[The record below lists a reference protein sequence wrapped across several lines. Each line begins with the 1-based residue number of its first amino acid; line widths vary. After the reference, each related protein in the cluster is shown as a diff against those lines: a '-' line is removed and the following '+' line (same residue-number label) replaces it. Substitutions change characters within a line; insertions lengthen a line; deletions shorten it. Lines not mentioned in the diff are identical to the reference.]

1 MALFSPIIIY
11 VTDKKVANLMSE
23 EKGMKKRFFS
33 LFIAMGMIVSAL
45 SIESD
50 FVPAK
55 TAYAENEAPSGVSI
69 DDEYLIPDGMGYFT
83 YYVVVATNNT
93 GSGIAISADFLA
105 KDKGG
110 TVLRRVN
117 DYSDAVKSGQQFIL
131 YGQFKTESIR
141 HAASFEYDYSIVP
154 TDKCAY
160 SQVSVNAQRNGNIVE
175 LSATNYSKYD
185 IQGVG
190 VRTIFL
196 KDGRPIAFDTVN
208 IADVG
213 TTFRGGSTNYQ
224 VVGMNVSDY
233 DDVVVTYT
241 SVSDVPLPKDT

>member
-1 MALFSPIIIY
+1 
-11 VTDKKVANLMSE
+11 
-23 EKGMKKRFFS
+23 MKRRFFS
-33 LFIAMGMIVSAL
+33 VIVAMGLIISAI

-50 FVPAK
+50 FIPAA
-55 TAYAENEAPSGVSI
+55 TAYAENDTGSRITV

-93 GSGIAISADFLA
+93 GSDIAISADFIA
-105 KDKGG
+105 KDKSG

-131 YGQFKTESIR
+131 YGQFSTESIR
-141 HAASFEYDYSIVP
+141 KAASYEYVYNIAP

-160 SQVSVNAQRNGNIVE
+160 SQVSVNANRNGRLVE

-196 KDGRPIAFDTVN
+196 KEGKPIAFDTVN
-208 IADVG
+208 IADLG
-213 TTFRGGSTNYQ
+213 TTFRGGSTNCQ

-241 SVSDVPLPKDT
+241 SVSPVPIPEDT

>member
-1 MALFSPIIIY
+1 
-11 VTDKKVANLMSE
+11 
-23 EKGMKKRFFS
+23 MKKRLFS
-33 LFIAMGMIVSAL
+33 IFVAMGMIISAL

-50 FVPAK
+50 FVPAT
-55 TAYAENEAPSGVSI
+55 TAYAEKEASSGVII
-69 DDEYLIPDGMGYFT
+69 DDEYLIPDGLGYFT

-93 GSGIAISADFLA
+93 GSDIAISADFLA
-105 KDKGG
+105 KDKTGV
-110 TVLRRVN
+110 VLRRVN
-117 DYSDAVKSGQQFIL
+117 DYSDAVKNGQQFIL
-131 YGQFKTESIR
+131 YGQFSQESIR
-141 HAASFEYDYSIVP
+141 KAASFEYDYTIAP

-160 SQVSVNAQRNGNIVE
+160 SQVSVNAQKNGHLVE

-196 KDGRPIAFDTVN
+196 KNGKPIAFDTVN
-208 IADVG
+208 IADLG
-213 TTFRGGSTNYQ
+213 TTFRSGSTNYQ

-241 SVSDVPLPKDT
+241 SVSNIPLPSDT